1 MTFRVDTIYIQDNE
15 QVAFDISILI
25 YSVEYKQRL
34 TKWQCFKL
42 FAENE
47 CENAEIIGECVN
59 GLNCCLPEVHR
70 QSEERGIYSK
80 SLSIFTELQSFK
92 VPTTKRFVYNALLS
106 KIRKWKKSDEKTAN
120 HAFAI
125 SGVRRIGK
133 TTVLQ
138 QLYNFLP
145 NSVYV
150 DGAVFNSDM
159 FDFIYKVRNSNIQYV
174 LIDEICKIS
183 LEELQ
188 PLISFV
194 KCGSDNIFFVF
205 TGSVPS
211 VVEEIA
217 SSILDCNVIDLQ
229 PILYIERLQ
238 WHYKTISFEEAIQK
252 STSDTFIEWLKTSNL
267 YCSREEA
274 LKYVKGIVS
283 DTMVSYTKF
292 GYNNVLDRFL
302 SQRGTSLDSVSE
314 LFYYVI
320 ACQFIYIAESSGKY
334 ADAPV
339 FSIANDFTGIAKTC
353 RKRVNAIKVKYSN
366 SAIKAFCE
374 VLEGAKLARRID
386 LYTEVNNESL
396 KKVVDDYYVPA
407 YLFEFPQLFR
417 YVLDADI
424 SGNLFDLW
432 VEYCILMKASY
443 YYYNVGKYRVGDAS
457 FEVDV
462 VYNYSE
468 FEFENKGIIE
478 VKNRPERNSKLS
490 SYAGIDMNNVSEF
503 VLSCNDGYGFRE
515 VNIDS
520 NGVSSDRF
528 RKFGKVCR
536 LRNDIIVLLLELAY
550 INNVYEH
557 KDVSMTLS
565 ELYKKYIG
573 GV

>member
-1 MTFRVDTIYIQDNE
+1 MTFKVDTIYVKDNE
-15 QVAFDISILI
+15 QVAFDIRILVD
-25 YSVEYKQRL
+25 SVEYKQRF
-34 TKWQCFKL
+34 TKEQCFKL

-47 CENAEIIGECVN
+47 CENAEIIDGCVH

-70 QSEERGIYSK
+70 LSEERGIYSK
-80 SLSIFTELQSFK
+80 SQYLFTALQSFK

-145 NSVYV
+145 DSVYV
-150 DGAVFNSDM
+150 DGSVFNSDM
-159 FDFIYKVRNSNIQYV
+159 FDFINKIRNSNTKYI

-217 SSILDCNVIDLQ
+217 SAILDCNVIDLQ

-238 WHYKTISFEEAIQK
+238 WKFRTISFEEAVKK
-252 STSDTFIEWLKTSNL
+252 STNDMFMEWLKTSNL
-267 YCSREEA
+267 YCNREEA

-292 GYNNVLDRFL
+292 GYNNVLDKFL
-302 SQRGTSLDSVSE
+302 SRKGTSLNSVSE

-334 ADAPV
+334 VDAPV

-353 RKRVNAIKVKYSN
+353 RKRVNAIRAKYSN
-366 SAIKAFCE
+366 NAIQAFCE
-374 VLEGAKLARRID
+374 VLEGSKLARRID
-386 LYTEVNNESL
+386 LYTDANNALL
-396 KKVVDDYYVPA
+396 KRVVDDYYVPA
-407 YLFEFPQLFR
+407 YLFEFPQLFS
-417 YVLDADI
+417 YVLGEDV
-424 SGNLFDLW
+424 SGNLLDLW

-468 FEFENKGIIE
+468 FDFDSKGIIE

-490 SYAGIDMNNVSEF
+490 GYSGIDIDTVSEF
-503 VLSCNDGYGFRE
+503 VLSCNDNDFRE
-515 VNIDS
+515 VNFS
-520 NGVSSDRF
+520 RSGVSSEKF
-528 RKFGKVCR
+528 RTFDKVCR
-536 LRNDIIVLLLELAY
+536 MRNDIIVLLLELAY

-557 KDVSMTLS
+557 QDVSMTLS
-565 ELYKKYIG
+565 DLYKKYAG

>member
-1 MTFRVDTIYIQDNE
+1 MTFKVDTIYVKDNE
-15 QVAFDISILI
+15 QVAFDIRILVD
-25 YSVEYKQRL
+25 SVEYKQRF
-34 TKWQCFKL
+34 TKEQCFKL

-47 CENAEIIGECVN
+47 CENAEIIDGCVH

-70 QSEERGIYSK
+70 LSEERGVYSK
-80 SLSIFTELQSFK
+80 SQYLFTALQSFK

-145 NSVYV
+145 DSVYV
-150 DGAVFNSDM
+150 DGSVFNSDM
-159 FDFIYKVRNSNIQYV
+159 FDFINKIRNSDTKYI

-217 SSILDCNVIDLQ
+217 SAILDCNVIDLQ

-238 WHYKTISFEEAIQK
+238 WKFRTISFEEAVKK
-252 STSDTFIEWLKTSNL
+252 STNDMFMEWLKTSNL
-267 YCSREEA
+267 YCNREEA

-292 GYNNVLDRFL
+292 GYNNVLDKFL
-302 SQRGTSLDSVSE
+302 SRKGTSLNSVSE

-334 ADAPV
+334 VDAPV

-353 RKRVNAIKVKYSN
+353 RKRVNAIKAKYSN
-366 SAIKAFCE
+366 NAIQAFCE
-374 VLEGAKLARRID
+374 VLEGSKLARRID
-386 LYTEVNNESL
+386 LYTEDNNASL
-396 KKVVDDYYVPA
+396 KRLVDDYYVPA
-407 YLFEFPQLFR
+407 YLFEFPQLFS
-417 YVLDADI
+417 YVLGEDV
-424 SGNLFDLW
+424 SGNLLDLW

-457 FEVDV
+457 FEVDI

-468 FEFENKGIIE
+468 FDFDNKGIIE

-490 SYAGIDMNNVSEF
+490 GYSGIDIYNVSEF
-503 VLSCNDGYGFRE
+503 VLSCNDNAFRE
-515 VNIDS
+515 VNFS
-520 NGVSSDRF
+520 RNGVSSEKF
-528 RKFGKVCR
+528 RTFDKVFR
-536 LRNDIIVLLLELAY
+536 MRNDIIVLLLELAY

-557 KDVSMTLS
+557 RDVSMTLYD
-565 ELYKKYIG
+565 LYKKYAG

>member
-1 MTFRVDTIYIQDNE
+1 MTFKVDTIYVKYNE
-15 QVAFDISILI
+15 QVAFDIRILVD
-25 YSVEYKQRL
+25 SVEYKQRF
-34 TKWQCFKL
+34 TKEQCFKL

-47 CENAEIIGECVN
+47 CENAEIIDGCVH
-59 GLNCCLPEVHR
+59 GLDCCLPEVHR
-70 QSEERGIYSK
+70 PSEERGIYSK

-106 KIRKWKKSDEKTAN
+106 KIRKWKKSDEKMAN

-145 NSVYV
+145 DSVYV
-150 DGAVFNSDM
+150 DGSVFNSDM
-159 FDFIYKVRNSNIQYV
+159 FDFINKIRNSNTKYI
-174 LIDEICKIS
+174 LIDEICKIA

-194 KCGSDNIFFVF
+194 KCGSDDIFFVF

-217 SSILDCNVIDLQ
+217 SAILDCNVIDLQ

-238 WHYKTISFEEAIQK
+238 WKFRTISFEEAVKK
-252 STSDTFIEWLKTSNL
+252 STNDMFMEWLKTSNL
-267 YCSREEA
+267 YCNREEA

-292 GYNNVLDRFL
+292 GYNNVLDKFL
-302 SQRGTSLDSVSE
+302 SQKGTSLNSVSE

-334 ADAPV
+334 VDAPV

-353 RKRVNAIKVKYSN
+353 RKRVNAIKSKYSN
-366 SAIKAFCE
+366 NAIQAFCE
-374 VLEGAKLARRID
+374 VLEGSKLARRID
-386 LYTEVNNESL
+386 LYTEDNNVSL
-396 KKVVDDYYVPA
+396 KRVVDDYYVPA
-407 YLFEFPQLFR
+407 YLFEFPQLFS
-417 YVLDADI
+417 YVLGEDV
-424 SGNLFDLW
+424 SGNLIDLW

-468 FEFENKGIIE
+468 FDFDNKGIIE

-490 SYAGIDMNNVSEF
+490 GYSGIDIDNVSEF
-503 VLSCNDGYGFRE
+503 VLSCSDNDFRE
-515 VNIDS
+515 VNFS
-520 NGVSSDRF
+520 RSGVSSEKF
-528 RKFGKVCR
+528 RTFDKVCR
-536 LRNDIIVLLLELAY
+536 MRNDIIVLLLELAY

-557 KDVSMTLS
+557 QDVSMTLS
-565 ELYKKYIG
+565 DLYKKYAG

>member
-1 MTFRVDTIYIQDNE
+1 MTFKVDTIYVKDNE
-15 QVAFDISILI
+15 QVAFDIRILVD
-25 YSVEYKQRL
+25 SVEYKQRL
-34 TKWQCFKL
+34 TKEQCFKL

-47 CENAEIIGECVN
+47 CENAEIIDGCVH
-59 GLNCCLPEVHR
+59 GLNCCLLEVHR
-70 QSEERGIYSK
+70 PSEERGIYSK
-80 SLSIFTELQSFK
+80 SSYLFTALQFFK
-92 VPTTKRFVYNALLS
+92 VPITKRFVYNALLS

-120 HAFAI
+120 HAFAV

-145 NSVYV
+145 DSVYV
-150 DGAVFNSDM
+150 DGSVFNSDM
-159 FDFIYKVRNSNIQYV
+159 FDFINKIRNSNTKYI

-194 KCGSDNIFFVF
+194 KCGSDDIFFVF

-217 SSILDCNVIDLQ
+217 SAILDCNVIDLQ

-238 WHYKTISFEEAIQK
+238 WKFRTISFEESVKK
-252 STSDTFIEWLKTSNL
+252 STNDMFMKWLKTSNL
-267 YCSREEA
+267 YCNREEA

-292 GYNNVLDRFL
+292 GYNNVLDKFL
-302 SQRGTSLDSVSE
+302 SQNGTSLNSVSE

-334 ADAPV
+334 IDAPV

-353 RKRVNAIKVKYSN
+353 RKRVNAIKAKYSN
-366 SAIKAFCE
+366 NAIQAFCE
-374 VLEGAKLARRID
+374 VLEGSKLARRID
-386 LYTEVNNESL
+386 LYTEDNNVSL
-396 KKVVDDYYVPA
+396 KRVVDDYYVPA
-407 YLFEFPQLFR
+407 YLFEFPQLFS
-417 YVLDADI
+417 YVLGEDV
-424 SGNLFDLW
+424 SGNLLDLW

-468 FEFENKGIIE
+468 FDFDNKGIIE
-478 VKNRPERNSKLS
+478 VKNRPERNSKIS
-490 SYAGIDMNNVSEF
+490 GYFGIDIDNVSEF
-503 VLSCNDGYGFRE
+503 VLSCNDNAFRE
-515 VNIDS
+515 VNFS
-520 NGVSSDRF
+520 RSGVSSEKF
-528 RKFGKVCR
+528 RTFDKVCR
-536 LRNDIIVLLLELAY
+536 MRNDIIVLLLELAY

-557 KDVSMTLS
+557 QDVSMTLS
-565 ELYKKYIG
+565 DLYKKYAG

>member
-1 MTFRVDTIYIQDNE
+1 MTFRVDTIYVKDNE

-25 YSVEYKQRL
+25 DSVEYKQRL
-34 TKWQCFKL
+34 TKEQCFKL
-42 FAENE
+42 FAEND
-47 CENAEIIGECVN
+47 CENAEIVDDYVT

-70 QSEERGIYSK
+70 AVEERGIYSK
-80 SLSIFTELQSFK
+80 SPSLFTELQSFK
-92 VPTTKRFVYNALLS
+92 VLSTKRFVYNALLS
-106 KIRKWKKSDEKTAN
+106 KIRVWKKSDEKTAN
-120 HAFAI
+120 HVFAI

-150 DGAVFNSDM
+150 DGAVFSSDM
-159 FDFIYKVRNSNIQYV
+159 LDFIYKVRSSNIQYV

-217 SSILDCNVIDLQ
+217 SSILDCSVIELQ

-238 WHYKTISFEEAIQK
+238 WQLKTISFEEVIKK
-252 STSDTFIEWLKTSNL
+252 STNDMFMEWLKTSNL

-274 LKYVKGIVS
+274 LKYVRGIVS

-302 SQRGTSLDSVSE
+302 SQRGTNLDSVSE

-353 RKRVNAIKVKYSN
+353 RKRVNAIKAKYSN
-366 SAIKAFCE
+366 NAIKAFCE

-386 LYTEVNNESL
+386 LYTEENNESL
-396 KKVVDDYYVPA
+396 KNVEDDYYVPA
-407 YLFEFPQLFR
+407 YLFELPQLFG

-424 SGNLFDLW
+424 SGNLLDLW

-490 SYAGIDMNNVSEF
+490 SYAGIDMSNVSEF
-503 VLSCNDGYGFRE
+503 VLSCNDGSGFRE
-515 VNIDS
+515 INPNS

>member
-1 MTFRVDTIYIQDNE
+1 MTFKVDTIYVKDNE
-15 QVAFDISILI
+15 QVSFDIRILVD
-25 YSVEYKQRL
+25 SVEYKQRL
-34 TKWQCFKL
+34 TKEQCFKL

-47 CENAEIIGECVN
+47 CENAEIIDGRVH

-70 QSEERGIYSK
+70 PSEERGIYSK
-80 SLSIFTELQSFK
+80 SQYLFTALQSFK

-106 KIRKWKKSDEKTAN
+106 KIRKWKKSDEKTVN

-145 NSVYV
+145 DSVYV
-150 DGAVFNSDM
+150 DGSVFNSDM
-159 FDFIYKVRNSNIQYV
+159 FDFINKIRDSNTRYI

-194 KCGSDNIFFVF
+194 KCGSDDIFFVF

-211 VVEEIA
+211 VVKEIA
-217 SSILDCNVIDLQ
+217 SAVLDCNVIDLQ

-238 WHYKTISFEEAIQK
+238 WKFRTISFEEAVKK
-252 STSDTFIEWLKTSNL
+252 STNDMFMEWLKTSNL
-267 YCSREEA
+267 YCNREEA

-292 GYNNVLDRFL
+292 GYNNVLDKFL
-302 SQRGTSLDSVSE
+302 SQKGTSLNSVSE

-320 ACQFIYIAESSGKY
+320 ACQFIYIAESSDKY
-334 ADAPV
+334 IDAPV

-353 RKRVNAIKVKYSN
+353 RKRVNAIKAKYSN
-366 SAIKAFCE
+366 NAIQAFCE
-374 VLEGAKLARRID
+374 VLEGSKLARRID
-386 LYTEVNNESL
+386 LYTEDNNVSL
-396 KKVVDDYYVPA
+396 KRVVDDYYVPA
-407 YLFEFPQLFR
+407 YLFEFPQLFG
-417 YVLDADI
+417 YVLGEDI
-424 SGNLFDLW
+424 SGNLLDLW

-468 FEFENKGIIE
+468 FDFDNKGIIE

-490 SYAGIDMNNVSEF
+490 GYSGIDIDNVSEF
-503 VLSCNDGYGFRE
+503 VLSCNDNAFRE
-515 VNIDS
+515 VNFS
-520 NGVSSDRF
+520 RSGASSEKF
-528 RKFGKVCR
+528 RTFDKVCR
-536 LRNDIIVLLLELAY
+536 MRNDIIVLLLELSY

-557 KDVSMTLS
+557 QDVSMTLS
-565 ELYKKYIG
+565 DLYKKYAG

>member
-1 MTFRVDTIYIQDNE
+1 MTFKVDTIYVKDNE

-25 YSVEYKQRL
+25 DSVEYKQRL
-34 TKWQCFKL
+34 TKEQCFKL
-42 FAENE
+42 FAEDE
-47 CENAEIIGECVN
+47 CENAEIIDGCVH
-59 GLNCCLPEVHR
+59 GLNCCLLEVHR
-70 QSEERGIYSK
+70 PSEERGIYSK
-80 SLSIFTELQSFK
+80 SPYLFTALQSFK

-106 KIRKWKKSDEKTAN
+106 KIRKWKKSDEKTVN

-145 NSVYV
+145 DSVYV
-150 DGAVFNSDM
+150 DGSVFNSDM
-159 FDFIYKVRNSNIQYV
+159 FDFINKIRDSNTRYI

-194 KCGSDNIFFVF
+194 KCGSDDIFFVF

-211 VVEEIA
+211 VVKEIA
-217 SSILDCNVIDLQ
+217 SAVLDCNVIDLQ

-238 WHYKTISFEEAIQK
+238 WKFRTISFEEAVKK
-252 STSDTFIEWLKTSNL
+252 STNDMFMEWLKTSNL
-267 YCSREEA
+267 YCNREEA

-292 GYNNVLDRFL
+292 GYNNVLDKFL
-302 SQRGTSLDSVSE
+302 SQRGTSLNSVSE

-334 ADAPV
+334 VDAPV

-353 RKRVNAIKVKYSN
+353 RKRVNAIKAKYSN
-366 SAIKAFCE
+366 NAIQAFCE
-374 VLEGAKLARRID
+374 VLEGSKLARRID
-386 LYTEVNNESL
+386 LYTEANNASL
-396 KKVVDDYYVPA
+396 KRVVDDYYVPA
-407 YLFEFPQLFR
+407 YLFEFPQLFS
-417 YVLDADI
+417 YVLGEDI
-424 SGNLFDLW
+424 SGNLLDLW

-468 FEFENKGIIE
+468 FDLDNKGIIE

-490 SYAGIDMNNVSEF
+490 GYSGIDIDNVFEF
-503 VLSCNDGYGFRE
+503 VLSCTDDDFRE
-515 VNIDS
+515 VNFNRS
-520 NGVSSDRF
+520 GVSSEKF
-528 RKFGKVCR
+528 RAFDKVCR
-536 LRNDIIVLLLELAY
+536 MRNDIIVLLLELAY

-557 KDVSMTLS
+557 QDVSMTLS
-565 ELYKKYIG
+565 DLYKKYAR

>member
-1 MTFRVDTIYIQDNE
+1 M
-15 QVAFDISILI
+15 
-25 YSVEYKQRL
+25 
-34 TKWQCFKL
+34 
-42 FAENE
+42 
-47 CENAEIIGECVN
+47 
-59 GLNCCLPEVHR
+59 
-70 QSEERGIYSK
+70 
-80 SLSIFTELQSFK
+80 
-92 VPTTKRFVYNALLS
+92 
-106 KIRKWKKSDEKTAN
+106 
-120 HAFAI
+120 
-125 SGVRRIGK
+125 
-133 TTVLQ
+133 Q

-145 NSVYV
+145 DSVYV
-150 DGAVFNSDM
+150 DGSVFNFDM
-159 FDFIYKVRNSNIQYV
+159 FDFINKIRNSNTKYI

-194 KCGSDNIFFVF
+194 KCGSDDIFFVF

-217 SSILDCNVIDLQ
+217 SAILDCNVIDLQ

-238 WHYKTISFEEAIQK
+238 WKFRIISFEEAVKK
-252 STSDTFIEWLKTSNL
+252 STNDMFMEWLKTSNL
-267 YCSREEA
+267 YCNREEA

-292 GYNNVLDRFL
+292 VYNNVLDKFL
-302 SQRGTSLDSVSE
+302 SQKGTSLNSVSE

-334 ADAPV
+334 VDAPV

-353 RKRVNAIKVKYSN
+353 RKRVNAIKSKYSN
-366 SAIKAFCE
+366 NAIQAFCE
-374 VLEGAKLARRID
+374 VLEGSKLARRID
-386 LYTEVNNESL
+386 LYTEDNNVAL
-396 KKVVDDYYVPA
+396 KRVVDDYYVPA
-407 YLFEFPQLFR
+407 YLFEFLQLFS
-417 YVLDADI
+417 YVLGEDV
-424 SGNLFDLW
+424 SGNLIDLW

-468 FEFENKGIIE
+468 FDFDNKGIIE

-490 SYAGIDMNNVSEF
+490 GYSGIDIDNVSEL
-503 VLSCNDGYGFRE
+503 VLSCSDNDFRE
-515 VNIDS
+515 VNFS
-520 NGVSSDRF
+520 RSVVSSEKF
-528 RKFGKVCR
+528 RTFDKVCR
-536 LRNDIIVLLLELAY
+536 MRNDIIVLLLELAC

-557 KDVSMTLS
+557 QDVSMTLS
-565 ELYKKYIG
+565 DLYKKYAG

>member
-1 MTFRVDTIYIQDNE
+1 MTFRVDTIYVKDNE

-25 YSVEYKQRL
+25 DSVEYKQRL
-34 TKWQCFKL
+34 TKGQCFKL
-42 FAENE
+42 FAEND
-47 CENAEIIGECVN
+47 CENAEIIDDYVT

-70 QSEERGIYSK
+70 AVEERGIYSK
-80 SLSIFTELQSFK
+80 SPSLFTELQSFK
-92 VPTTKRFVYNALLS
+92 VPSTKRFVYNALLS
-106 KIRKWKKSDEKTAN
+106 KIRVWKKSDEKTAN

-150 DGAVFNSDM
+150 DGAVFSSGM
-159 FDFIYKVRNSNIQYV
+159 LDFIYKVRNSNIQYV

-183 LEELQ
+183 MEELQ

-205 TGSVPS
+205 IGSVPS

-238 WHYKTISFEEAIQK
+238 WQLKTISFEEVIKK
-252 STSDTFIEWLKTSNL
+252 STNDMFMEWLKTSNL

-274 LKYVKGIVS
+274 LKYVRGIVS

-302 SQRGTSLDSVSE
+302 SQSGTNLDSVSE

-339 FSIANDFTGIAKTC
+339 FSIANDFIGIAKTC
-353 RKRVNAIKVKYSN
+353 RKRVNAIKAKYSN
-366 SAIKAFCE
+366 NVIKAFCE

-386 LYTEVNNESL
+386 LYTEANNESL
-396 KKVVDDYYVPA
+396 KKVADDYYVPA
-407 YLFEFPQLFR
+407 YLFEFPQLFG

-490 SYAGIDMNNVSEF
+490 SYAGIDMSNVSEF
-503 VLSCNDGYGFRE
+503 VLSCNDGSGFRE
-515 VNIDS
+515 INLDS

-528 RKFGKVCR
+528 RKFGKICR
-536 LRNDIIVLLLELAY
+536 LRNDIIVLLFELAY

>member
-25 YSVEYKQRL
+25 DSVDYKQRL

-47 CENAEIIGECVN
+47 CENAEIIDDYVT
-59 GLNCCLPEVHR
+59 GLNCCLPEVYR
-70 QSEERGIYSK
+70 AAEERGIYSK
-80 SLSIFTELQSFK
+80 SPSLFLELPSFR
-92 VPTTKRFVYNALLS
+92 VPSTKRFVYNALLS
-106 KIRKWKKSDEKTAN
+106 KIRVWKKSDEKTVN
-120 HAFAI
+120 HAFVI

-138 QLYNFLP
+138 QLYNFLQ

-174 LIDEICKIS
+174 LIDEICKLS

-238 WHYKTISFEEAIQK
+238 WQYKTISFEEAIQK
-252 STSDTFIEWLKTSNL
+252 FTSDTFIEWLKTSNL

-302 SQRGTSLDSVSE
+302 SQSGTSLDSVSE

-353 RKRVNAIKVKYSN
+353 RKRVNVIKAKYSN
-366 SAIKAFCE
+366 NAIKAFCE

-407 YLFEFPQLFR
+407 YLFEFPQLFG

-468 FEFENKGIIE
+468 FDFENKGIIE

-520 NGVSSDRF
+520 SGVSSDRF